1 MLITETRPKGHA
13 TPVADTRFARPTLLQ
28 YSTMILEQAGIES
41 LAKLSHAFLGDPG
54 RDVPISQRQA
64 GGGYEFTQHGTLQ
77 NERFRGAWLVFEKHS
92 DDTIRAR
99 AFQTLEGASAEFS
112 TRLVLHDKGDVSMR
126 ELSGQPEQHR
136 GRNIQITFEGS
147 DPGGV
152 SAMVLAPIG
161 VALDTASR
169 LFSA

>member
-1 MLITETRPKGHA
+1 MLITGSHPKEHA
-13 TPVADTRFARPTLLQ
+13 PSVEDSRFARPTLPQ
-28 YSTMILEQAGIES
+28 YSTLILEQAGIES
-41 LAKLSHAFLGDPG
+41 LAKLSYAFLGDPG
-54 RDVPISQRQA
+54 RDVPISQREA
-64 GGGYEFTQHGTLQ
+64 GGGYEFTEHNTLQ
-77 NERFRGAWLVFEKHS
+77 NEHFRGAWLVFEKHS